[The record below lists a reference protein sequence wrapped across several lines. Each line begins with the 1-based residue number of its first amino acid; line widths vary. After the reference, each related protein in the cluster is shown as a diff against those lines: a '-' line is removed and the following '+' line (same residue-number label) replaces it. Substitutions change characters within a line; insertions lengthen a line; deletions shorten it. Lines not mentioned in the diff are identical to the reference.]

1 MHLTYPCF
9 SVSDELGRGWM
20 LGIAAFKKKLVRL
33 QKLLFEKQI
42 QCWFKKE
49 LFRCDPR
56 LWNREQSVFLW
67 PLFWERGRKP
77 AQIPRSWMPNQGEEN
92 CGGLGQEEKLKC
104 ESGNMRKLDIKEEQ
118 DLDDQKEMNQNH
130 VSEKSYNR
138 NSDVSEIQCHK
149 HHK

>member
-1 MHLTYPCF
+1 MFFSFWWTGQGLNAGYCCFQKETCEAAKTSVWKANPVLIQKGALQMWPQALESRAECF
-9 SVSDELGRGWM
+9 SLTSFLGAW
-20 LGIAAFKKKLVRL
+20 K
-33 QKLLFEKQI
+33 ETSPNS
-42 QCWFKKE
+42 KE
-49 LFRCDPR
+49 L
-56 LWNREQSVFLW
+56 NAKS
-67 PLFWERGRKP
+67 
-77 AQIPRSWMPNQGEEN
+77 GEEN

-130 VSEKSYNR
+130 VSKKSYNR